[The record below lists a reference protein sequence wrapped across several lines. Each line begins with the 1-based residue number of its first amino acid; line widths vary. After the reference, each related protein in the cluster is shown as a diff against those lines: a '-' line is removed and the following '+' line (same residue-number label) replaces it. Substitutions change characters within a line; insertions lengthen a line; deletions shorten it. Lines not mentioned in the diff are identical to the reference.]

1 MSEALLD
8 EIADYCRRARLA
20 ESTFGR
26 LAVNDGK
33 LVGRLRLGGRVTEE
47 TRARVHAFMARQ
59 PQPEANGVLA
69 LPSVPLPAREAASA
83 PARRSHSRGR
93 ESWPRWRAASRR
105 AGS

>member
-26 LAVNDGK
+26 LAVK
-33 LVGRLRLGGRVTEE
+33 LVERLRLGGRVTEE